1 MNRVVITGMGVI
13 SPLGLDLETTR
24 TALFAGASGIRH
36 IRQFDA
42 RQFPVRIAG
51 EVNDP
56 TLPDASAPGLPRMRA
71 LAQRAVQSA
80 LADAGL
86 PAAAWDAADGVR
98 PDRHPHHALAWSLGK
113 QSLNVAQ
120 LADAISGLSHPPQI
134 QAAGWPA
141 EFIQEWEDREPAAW
155 LRELGQAT
163 GAAGP
168 AYCCYTACASG
179 NDALGIGKRLIE
191 RGEADLVLAGAADSQ
206 VQPLSLLEYDLLD
219 ALAQGE
225 PEQACRPFDRWR
237 SGFVVGEGAAV
248 LVLESEEHARRRGAR
263 LRGRL
268 TGYGSALD
276 CYGLTKCHPEGRG
289 AAQAIEAALAD
300 AGRSPAEIGYI
311 NAHGTGTVL
320 NDRAESAA
328 IHRVWGAR
336 ATRIPVSST
345 KAMTGHLIAA
355 ASAVEAVLTLL
366 ALQEKVLP
374 PTLNYSVPDPECE
387 LAIVRTVQ
395 PLEFHIAM
403 SNGFGFGGQN
413 SALILEAA

>member
-13 SPLGLDLETTR
+13 SPLGLDLESTR
-24 TALFAGASGIRH
+24 TALFAGVSGIRH

-71 LAQRAVQSA
+71 LAQRAVHSA

-86 PAAAWDAADGVR
+86 PGAVWKAGAR
-98 PDRHPHHALAWSLGK
+98 PAGHSRHALAWSLGK
-113 QSLNVAQ
+113 QSLNVEQ
-120 LADAISGLSHPPQI
+120 LANAISGLTTTPQI
-134 QAAGWPA
+134 QATGWPA
-141 EFIQEWEDREPAAW
+141 GFIEEWEEREPAAW
-155 LRELGQAT
+155 LRELRLAT

-206 VQPLSLLEYDLLD
+206 VHPLSLLEYDLLD

-248 LVLESEEHARRRGAR
+248 LVLESEVHARNRGAR

-355 ASAVEAVLTLL
+355 ASAVEAVLTLM

-387 LAIVRTVQ
+387 LAIVRSTQ
-395 PLEFHIAM
+395 PLDFQIAM